1 MSGFNVRVRYWVFT
15 SGEPGV
21 SQTDW
26 GMKFSSPSP
35 FSSLPASS
43 LSELQSLDREY
54 RETVRAFG
62 LDPRL
67 QRPKGDF
74 GLLLLPWSEGRVLLG
89 FVLPHQ
95 DAHGRPNI
103 SLVGCVLDEE
113 TTSRLSPERAAALL
127 WQKNPI
133 AALGRGGVRP
143 DDLVLA
149 DAEPLASSSC
159 PVPELAWPTRDD
171 GVLWIDGTALPL
183 HRKEEVSLPTAP
195 GGRVKPS
202 RLPRR
207 AALLGLA
214 LGAVLLAWYALSG
227 QKPLAPGV
235 SPPELPQCLNEIT
248 STDVSDIFFTK
259 AFVGKKKKE
268 IVAQSLFNEGN
279 EGNEGKKWRA
289 NLFTAN
295 RNKNEILVEKKWFM
309 DVVTQSLD
317 VAMSEGIFT
326 FLPEVAQGGSCFAPF
341 FRWRF
346 EDQEKYK
353 SADEAL
359 NPKIGKGGLAE
370 RLLSE
375 ASQKAA
381 QDSVRQVF
389 TGEYVTKDMMIERV
403 GRYVGGEGDKKDEDK
418 KDEDKKEGYLVFLY
432 EPRKG
437 RPYARVYAIDGSKL
451 FRDSY
456 FVDVIDEGKD
466 AETLLQCL
474 DTQKLQSWDGKGPPP
489 SRGPFWQ
496 SDKDTW
502 EVNFLGVSLDASWM
516 KSVSADASCCITA
529 FAEQLYDSLISQ

>member
-1 MSGFNVRVRYWVFT
+1 MSGFNMRVRYWVFT

-35 FSSLPASS
+35 SLPASS

-54 RETVRAFG
+54 RETVGVFG

-103 SLVGCVLDEE
+103 SLVGCVLDEG

-143 DDLVLA
+143 DDLVLS
-149 DAEPLASSSC
+149 DAEPLEPSSC

-195 GGRVKPS
+195 GGWVKPS
-202 RLPRR
+202 RLPRY

-227 QKPLAPGV
+227 QKPLAPRA
-235 SPPELPQCLNEIT
+235 SPPELLKELCSWDRISSE
-248 STDVSDIFFTK
+248 DVSDIFFTEE
-259 AFVGKKKKE
+259 FEIGKKHQRIE
-268 IVAQSLFNEGN
+268 AESLFN

-289 NLFTAN
+289 NLFTVGE
-295 RNKNEILVEKKWFM
+295 NEILVGKKRFM
-309 DVVTQSLD
+309 DVAPQSLND
-317 VAMSEGIFT
+317 AMKGGIFT
-326 FLPEVAQGGSCFAPF
+326 SLPEVVQGGSRFAPF

-346 EDQEKYK
+346 EDRMVKDSFVE
-353 SADEAL
+353 ELLINAL
-359 NPKIGKGGLAE
+359 KE
-370 RLLSE
+370 
-375 ASQKAA
+375 AA
-381 QDSVRQVF
+381 QGSGRQGF
-389 TGEYVTKDMMIERV
+389 TGEYVTKDEMIKQV
-403 GRYVGGEGDKKDEDK
+403 GRYVGRDGDKKDENK
-418 KDEDKKEGYLVFLY
+418 KRYLVFLC
-432 EPRKG
+432 EPQKG
-437 RPYARVYAIDGSKL
+437 RPYARVYAIDGSTSS
-451 FRDSY
+451 FSGSY
-456 FVDVIDEGKD
+456 FVDVIGEGKD
-466 AETLLQCL
+466 TEKLQCL
-474 DTQKLQSWDGKGPPP
+474 DMKKLQSRDGEAPPP

-496 SDKDTW
+496 CDKDTW

>member
-54 RETVRAFG
+54 RETVGVFG

-103 SLVGCVLDEE
+103 SLVGCVLDEG

-149 DAEPLASSSC
+149 DVEPLASSSC

-195 GGRVKPS
+195 GGWVKPS
-202 RLPRR
+202 RLPRY

-227 QKPLAPGV
+227 QKPLAPRA
-235 SPPELPQCLNEIT
+235 SPPELLKELCSWDRISSE
-248 STDVSDIFFTK
+248 DVSDIFFTEE
-259 AFVGKKKKE
+259 FEIGKKHQRIE
-268 IVAQSLFNEGN
+268 AESLFN

-289 NLFTAN
+289 NLFTVGE
-295 RNKNEILVEKKWFM
+295 NEILVGKKRFM
-309 DVVTQSLD
+309 DVAPQSLND
-317 VAMSEGIFT
+317 AMKGGIFT
-326 FLPEVAQGGSCFAPF
+326 SLPEVVQGGSRFAPF

-346 EDQEKYK
+346 EDRMVKDSFVE
-353 SADEAL
+353 ELLINAL
-359 NPKIGKGGLAE
+359 KE
-370 RLLSE
+370 
-375 ASQKAA
+375 AA
-381 QDSVRQVF
+381 QGSGRQGF
-389 TGEYVTKDMMIERV
+389 TGEYVTKDEMIKQV
-403 GRYVGGEGDKKDEDK
+403 GRYVGRDGDKKDENK
-418 KDEDKKEGYLVFLY
+418 KGYLVFLC
-432 EPRKG
+432 EPQKG
-437 RPYARVYAIDGSKL
+437 RPYARVYAIDGSTL
-451 FRDSY
+451 FHKPY

-466 AETLLQCL
+466 AETPLQCL
-474 DTQKLQSWDGKGPPP
+474 DTQKLQSRDGKGTPP
-489 SRGPFWQ
+489 SQGPFWQ
-496 SDKDTW
+496 CNEVTW
-502 EVNFLGVSLDASWM
+502 EVNFLGVSLNASWM

>member
-35 FSSLPASS
+35 FSSLPAAS

-54 RETVRAFG
+54 RETVGAFG

-74 GLLLLPWSEGRVLLG
+74 GLLLLPWSGGRVLLG

-143 DDLVLA
+143 DDLVLS
-149 DAEPLASSSC
+149 DAEPLEPSSC

-227 QKPLAPGV
+227 QKPLGV
-235 SPPELPQCLNEIT
+235 SPPELPQELSFLNDIT
-248 STDVSDIFFTK
+248 SEDVSDIFFTK
-259 AFVGKKKKE
+259 AFVGEKKKE
-268 IVAQSLFNEGN
+268 IAAESLVNRGR
-279 EGNEGKKWRA
+279 KWRA
-289 NLFTAN
+289 NLFE
-295 RNKNEILVEKKWFM
+295 NKNENEILVEKKWFM
-309 DVVTQSLD
+309 YVVTQSLKD
-317 VAMSEGIFT
+317 AMDGGIFT

-370 RLLSE
+370 RLRNE
-375 ASQKAA
+375 ASQRAA
-381 QDSVRQVF
+381 QDSVRPGF

-418 KDEDKKEGYLVFLY
+418 KDEDKKEGYLVFLC
-432 EPRKG
+432 EPSGR
-437 RPYARVYAIDGSKL
+437 RPYARVYAINRSTL
-451 FRDSY
+451 FGESY

-502 EVNFLGVSLDASWM
+502 EVNFLGVSLDASCDV
-516 KSVSADASCCITA
+516 KSVSADACIAA
-529 FAEQLYDSLISQ
+529 FAGQLYDSLISQ

>member
-1 MSGFNVRVRYWVFT
+1 MSGFNVQVRYWVFT

-26 GMKFSSPSP
+26 GMKFSSPS
-35 FSSLPASS
+35 SSLPASS

-54 RETVRAFG
+54 REAVGAFG

-74 GLLLLPWSEGRVLLG
+74 GLLLLPWSGGRVLLG

-103 SLVGCVLDEE
+103 SLVGCVLDEG

-143 DDLVLA
+143 DDLVLS
-149 DAEPLASSSC
+149 DAEPLEPSSC
-159 PVPELAWPTRDD
+159 PAPALAWPTRDD

-183 HRKEEVSLPTAP
+183 HRKEEVSLPTDP

-202 RLPRR
+202 RLPRYV
-207 AALLGLA
+207 ALLGLA
-214 LGAVLLAWYALSG
+214 LGAVLLVWHALPG

-235 SPPELPQCLNEIT
+235 SPPELPKEPSFLDDIT
-248 STDVSDIFFTK
+248 SEDVSDIFFTK
-259 AFVGKKKKE
+259 AFVGEKKKE
-268 IVAQSLFNEGN
+268 IVAQSLFNEGH
-279 EGNEGKKWRA
+279 EGKKWRA
-289 NLFTAN
+289 NLFTV
-295 RNKNEILVEKKWFM
+295 NKNENEILVGKKWFM
-309 DVVTQSLD
+309 DVATQSLE

-326 FLPEVAQGGSCFAPF
+326 FLPEVEQGGSCFAPF

-346 EDQEKYK
+346 EAQM
-353 SADEAL
+353 
-359 NPKIGKGGLAE
+359 GKGDPVE
-370 RLLSE
+370 KLLLE

-381 QDSVRQVF
+381 QDSVRPGF

-403 GRYVGGEGDKKDEDK
+403 GRYVGGEGDKK
-418 KDEDKKEGYLVFLY
+418 EGYLVFLC
-432 EPRKG
+432 EPREG
-437 RPYARVYAIDGSKL
+437 RPLARVYAINGSTL
-451 FRDSY
+451 FSVSY

-474 DTQKLQSWDGKGPPP
+474 DTQKLQSWDGKGTPP
-489 SRGPFWQ
+489 SQGPFWQ
-496 SDKDTW
+496 CDKDTW
-502 EVNFLGVSLDASWM
+502 EVNFLGVSLDASWDV
-516 KSVSADASCCITA
+516 KSVSADACCIAA
-529 FAEQLYDSLISQ
+529 FAGQLYDSLVRQER